1 MEKSRKPIFI
11 QFGKRLLTLAFLVM
25 SAKLFALEVIPQSE
39 SAIVGNQTIY
49 ILDLPDT
56 DPSSVEFST
65 PELSEEASIAL
76 SKKSPYLYENGT
88 TGTRIEF
95 YVLFFQDGYFQLP
108 NLQVKIDDLKYSIP
122 FQPLQV
128 FQNPATIQPE
138 LFCEF
143 TKGVEGDFTATEGK
157 AIEFTVFARF
167 FHQVVSYSY
176 DIPENALFRELE
188 TFPSVKAN
196 SAKRE
201 FSSNKVALARFEWIP
216 LVSGETKLPAVKLSF
231 TTYSGA
237 KAELSLDASK
247 TIFVKKS
254 EQKTESA
261 SKKEETDSLFAYA
274 FTPTGDEDEESEI
287 AEPVSTEIRVLSR
300 LRDKERRSLPFSNTR
315 NVRRQV
321 ESAMGLV
328 PGEDEPYIAVPLMLW
343 IFALLTLFLAVLFLR
358 KKRNAHAFSLFF
370 ALVALIAFAV
380 VFTARQIVPYGV
392 FTGGEVYTIPEK
404 SSKTSFYIHGGNRV
418 RIMERTPGWLYIA
431 FNNVEG
437 WVPVEMVEPIK
448 STVFEI
454 EK

>member
-1 MEKSRKPIFI
+1 MEKSRKSIFF
-11 QFGKRLLTLAFLVM
+11 QFGKRLLALSFLVI
-25 SAKLFALEVIPQSE
+25 SAKLFALEVIAQSE

-56 DPSSVEFST
+56 DPSSVEFSA
-65 PELSEEASIAL
+65 PELSEEASITL

-88 TGTRIEF
+88 TGTRIEL

-122 FQPLQV
+122 FTPLQV

-143 TKGVEGDFTATEGK
+143 TSGVEGDFTATAGK
-157 AIEFTVFARF
+157 PIEFTVFARF

-196 SAKRE
+196 GAKRE

-237 KAELSLDASK
+237 KAELSLASSN
-247 TIFVKKS
+247 TIFVKQS
-254 EQKTESA
+254 EQKIESED
-261 SKKEETDSLFAYA
+261 KKEETDSLFAYA
-274 FTPTGDEDEESEI
+274 FTPTGTEDEESEI

-343 IFALLTLFLAVLFLR
+343 IFALLTLFLALVFLR
-358 KKRNAHAFSLFF
+358 KKRNAQAFSLFF

-392 FTGGEVYTIPEK
+392 FTGGEVYPIPEK
-404 SSKTSFYIHGGNRV
+404 NSKTSFYIHGGNRV

-448 STVFEI
+448 SAVFEI